1 MIDHQTIRYLSDIP
15 AAQAAAIGGKV
26 ALKFQDREITYAELL
41 RRSAAAAQALR
52 GLGVKA
58 GDRVACLSRNS
69 ELFFEVF
76 FGVAS
81 LRACLAPI
89 NFRLAPAEIAFILK
103 DSGANLLFVSDEF
116 YAAARHIVQDIGRE
130 VRLIALGDA
139 PAALSY
145 AALRDTAMA
154 SHANIGDALQAD
166 APQAD
171 DDVLQLY
178 TSGTTGLPKG
188 VRLTNANYACFLEV
202 GPTIDGFKYDSDDVV
217 LIIMPLFHVAGT
229 NVGLGALA
237 HGCRVVVLADFVP
250 AVVLGMIGAERVAHM
265 FAAPAMI
272 QMLLQAPEAASID
285 VSSLKSIAYGASPIS
300 EAVLVAAQARF
311 GCDFVQ
317 FYGMTE
323 TTGAGSF
330 LSPAAHTPDKLR
342 SCGLAWPGLEVK
354 VCGDAGPTGEEAG
367 VGEVGQI
374 AIRGAAVMKGYW
386 NRPEAT
392 AETLIDGW
400 LLTGDAGYRD
410 AAGFLYMHDRVKDM
424 IVTGGENVYPAEVEN
439 AIFGCPGVADVAVI
453 GVPSDRWGEEVKAII
468 VPEPGRAP
476 DPAEIVAWARE
487 RIAGYK
493 VPKSVDFA
501 DALPR
506 NASGKVLR
514 RELRA
519 KFWQGRDRAIA

>member
-1 MIDHQTIRYLSDIP
+1 MIDHKTIRFLADIP
-15 AAQAAAIGGKV
+15 AAQAAAVGDKV
-26 ALKFQDREITYAELL
+26 AIQFQDRRLTYAELN
-41 RRSAAAAQALR
+41 RRSTAAAQALR
-52 GLGVKA
+52 GLGVKP
-58 GDRVACLSRNS
+58 GDRVAWLSRNS

-76 FGVAS
+76 FGVAA

-89 NFRLAPAEIAFILK
+89 NFRLAPAEVGFILN
-103 DSGANLLFVSDEF
+103 DSGATLLFVSDEF
-116 YAAARHIVQDIGRE
+116 YGVAETLVAGMDRE

-145 AALRDTAMA
+145 AALRDAA
-154 SHANIGDALQAD
+154 AAALSPPIMD

-202 GPTIDGFKYDSDDVV
+202 GPTIDGFNYDSDDVV
-217 LIIMPLFHVAGT
+217 LIVMPLFHVAGT
-229 NVGLGALA
+229 NVSLGGLA

-250 AVVLGMIGAERVAHM
+250 SVVLGLMGSERVAHM

-272 QMLLQAPEAASID
+272 QMLLQAPEAASTD
-285 VSSLKSIAYGASPIS
+285 VSSLKTIAYGASPIS
-300 EAVLVAAQARF
+300 EAVLSAAKARF

-323 TTGAGSF
+323 STGAGSF
-330 LSPAAHTPDKLR
+330 LSPSAHTPDKLR
-342 SCGLAWPGLEVK
+342 SCGLPWPGLEVK
-354 VCGDAGPTGEEAG
+354 VCGDAGPTGEEAE

-392 AETLIDGW
+392 AEAIIDGW

-468 VPEPGRAP
+468 VPQPGAAP
-476 DPAEIVAWARE
+476 EAAEIVAWARE

-501 DALPR
+501 ETLPR

-519 KFWQGRDRAIA
+519 RFWQGRERAIG

>member
-1 MIDHQTIRYLSDIP
+1 MIDHQAIRFLADIP
-15 AAQAAAIGGKV
+15 AAQARAVGDKV
-26 ALKFQDREITYAELL
+26 ALQFQDREITYAELN
-41 RRSAAAAQALR
+41 RRSIAAARVLR
-52 GLGVKA
+52 ELGVRP
-58 GDRVACLSRNS
+58 GDRVAWLSRNC

-76 FGVAS
+76 FGVAA

-89 NFRLAPAEIAFILK
+89 NFRLAPVEIGFILA
-103 DSGANLLFVSDEF
+103 DSDATLLFVSDEF
-116 YAAARHIVQDIGRE
+116 HAVARELVAGLDRE

-139 PAALSY
+139 PASLSY
-145 AALRDTAMA
+145 TVLRDAAPAGA
-154 SHANIGDALQAD
+154 SPSSDP
-166 APQAD
+166 PQAD

-202 GPTIDGFKYDSDDVV
+202 GPSIDGFDYASDDVV
-217 LIIMPLFHVAGT
+217 LIVMPLFHVAGT
-229 NVGLGALA
+229 NVSLAGLA

-250 AVVLGMIGAERVAHM
+250 SVVLGLMEDQRVAHM

-272 QMLLQAPEAASID
+272 QMLLQAPEAAATD
-285 VSSLKSIAYGASPIS
+285 VSSLKTIAYGASPIS
-300 EAVLVAAQARF
+300 EAVLSAAKDRF
-311 GCDFVQ
+311 GCAFVQ

-323 TTGAGSF
+323 SAGAGSF
-330 LSPAAHTPDKLR
+330 LAPSAHTPDRLR
-342 SCGLAWPGLEVK
+342 SCGLPWPGLEVK
-354 VCGDAGPTGEEAG
+354 VCGDAGPTGAEAE
-367 VGEVGQI
+367 VGAVGQI

-392 AETLIDGW
+392 AETIIDGW

-410 AAGFLYMHDRVKDM
+410 EAGYLYMHDRVKDM

-453 GVPSDRWGEEVKAII
+453 GVPSERWGEEVKAIV
-468 VPEPGRAP
+468 VPQPGAEP
-476 DPAEIVAWARE
+476 DPAAVLAWARE
-487 RIAGYK
+487 RIAGFK
-493 VPKSVDFA
+493 IPKSVDFA

-519 KFWQGRDRAIA
+519 RFWQGRDRAIG

>member
-1 MIDHQTIRYLSDIP
+1 MIDHKAIRFLADIP
-15 AAQAAAIGGKV
+15 AAQARAVGDKV
-26 ALKFQDREITYAELL
+26 AIQFQDRAITYAELR

-52 GLGVKA
+52 GLGVRP
-58 GDRVACLSRNS
+58 GDRVAWLSRNC
-69 ELFFEVF
+69 ELFFEAF
-76 FGVAS
+76 FGVAA

-89 NFRLAPAEIAFILK
+89 NFRLAPAEIGFILK
-103 DSGANLLFVSDEF
+103 DSGATLLLVSDEF
-116 YAAARHIVQDIGRE
+116 YGVAETLVADMGRE
-130 VRLIALGDA
+130 VRLVALGDA
-139 PAALSY
+139 PAVLSY
-145 AALRDTAMA
+145 AALRDAAT
-154 SHANIGDALQAD
+154 SPSPIEDE
-166 APQAD
+166 PQAD

-188 VRLTNANYACFLEV
+188 VRLTNGNYACFLEV
-202 GPTIDGFKYDSDDVV
+202 GPTIDGFDYESDDVV
-217 LIIMPLFHVAGT
+217 LIVMPLFHVAGT
-229 NVGLGALA
+229 NVSLGALA

-250 AVVLGMIGAERVAHM
+250 AVVLGLIGSERVAHL

-272 QMLLQAPEAASID
+272 QMLLQAPEAAATD
-285 VSSLKSIAYGASPIS
+285 VSSLKTIAYGASPIS
-300 EAVLVAAQARF
+300 EAVLVAAKARF
-311 GCDFVQ
+311 GCGFVQ

-323 TTGAGSF
+323 STGAGSF
-330 LSPAAHTPDKLR
+330 LSPSAHTPDKLR
-342 SCGLAWPGLEVK
+342 SCGLPWPGLEVK
-354 VCGDAGPTGEEAG
+354 VCGDAGPTGEEAE
-367 VGEVGQI
+367 VGAVGQI

-392 AETLIDGW
+392 AEAIIDGW

-410 AAGFLYMHDRVKDM
+410 AAGYLYMHDRVKDM

-439 AIFGCPGVADVAVI
+439 AIFGCPGVADAAVI
-453 GVPSDRWGEEVKAII
+453 GVPSERWGEEVKAII
-468 VPEPGRAP
+468 VSQLGAAP

-501 DALPR
+501 DTLPR

-519 KFWQGRDRAIA
+519 KFWQGRDRAIG